1 MSHRLSQLAKV
12 VAISALF
19 TLSSVAFAD
28 ATLTDVSK
36 NITTAAN
43 TIAVLLNV
51 AAYVAGVG
59 FALAGILAFKS
70 HKDNPQ
76 QNPLSK
82 CVVLIVVAACLLF
95 LPAIMKV
102 AGSSLFGTSASSSG
116 ASTYKGELS
125 GS

>member
-1 MSHRLSQLAKV
+1 MSYRLSQLAKV
-12 VAISALF
+12 ITIGALLAF
-19 TLSSVAFAD
+19 CGVAFAE
-28 ATLTDVSK
+28 ALSDVSK
-36 NITTAAN
+36 NITSAAN

-102 AGSSLFGTSASSSG
+102 AGSSLFGTSATG
-116 ASTYKGELS
+116 ASKYTGELS

>member
-12 VAISALF
+12 VTIGALF

-36 NITTAAN
+36 NITSAAN

-102 AGSSLFGTSASSSG
+102 AGSSIFSTSSTGSS

-125 GS
+125 GT